1 MTIDS
6 ERAES
11 GRESTTTP
19 PIAPRAATAHSLADW
34 KARPRRV
41 HNDRRTSE
49 GSSIRDSG
57 AAQQPAHNRAD
68 VLAVGSSLDPGH
80 EFFHDLSHVLGP
92 GGARGSGRFAGP
104 P

>member
-11 GRESTTTP
+11 GREGTTTT
-19 PIAPRAATAHSLADW
+19 PIAPRAGPPHW

-80 EFFHDLSHVLGP
+80 EFFHDLSHFLGP
-92 GGARGSGRFAGP
+92 GGACGRARFAGP